1 MHTRVLGR
9 SIVDAFQGVGTTEPV
24 RRTDSQKAL
33 LLNLII
39 FWTDQTD
46 GALPQGI
53 YDLRYALHDDLRN
66 VGLEASDD

>member
-1 MHTRVLGR
+1 MQ
-9 SIVDAFQGVGTTEPV
+9 AVGTTQPV
-24 RRTDSQKAL
+24 RLTDSQKAL

-39 FWTDQTD
+39 FWADQSE
-46 GALPQGI
+46 GALPPGI